1 MALSRLQCAENY
13 SSGARAISEVSNQS
27 LTVGDT
33 GIEPVTSA
41 MSTLR
46 SSQLS

>member
-1 MALSRLQCAENY
+1 MLKINY
-13 SSGARAISEVSNQS
+13 SAIFKSAIRNLKIKKFQ
-27 LTVGDT
+27 VGDT